1 MPYIPESTQASG
13 GSIKIDAINI
23 AYIDSVIDMHNEGKC
38 KDCDVAIRINFTFK
52 DCPPDWKRSL
62 AIFSKF
68 DKDPQ
73 GNLIHSEENDKEIG
87 NFLNR
92 MEQLGLTVITREN
105 RKITALKG
113 VCINNKG
120 KVVLE
125 DDTPVDDFPALI
137 ELLAKNKT
145 YELFL
150 NKKNGYDNI
159 LTYIDAS
166 LINDNNLGYKRFLNA
181 VSKATSAPSEPS
193 VKEED
198 VFAFVP
204 GE

>member
-1 MPYIPESTQASG
+1 MPYIPESTQGLS
-13 GSIKIDAINI
+13 GSIKIDTINI
-23 AYIDSVIDMHNEGKC
+23 AFIDSVTDMHNEGKC
-38 KDCDVAIRINFTFK
+38 MDCDVALRIHFIFK
-52 DCPPDWKRSL
+52 DCPPDWKRNL
-62 AIFSKF
+62 GIFARF
-68 DKDPQ
+68 DKDAQ
-73 GNLIHSEENDKEIG
+73 GNLVHSEENDKEIG

-113 VCINNKG
+113 VCVNEKG

-137 ELLAKNKT
+137 ELLTKNKT
-145 YELFL
+145 YELYL

-166 LINDNNLGYKRFLNA
+166 LINDSNLGYKRFLNA
-181 VSKATSAPSEPS
+181 VSKATSVQSEPS
-193 VKEED
+193 LKEED

-204 GE
+204 GA